1 MLHVYGRSPVKSQ
14 EFLLLLI
21 TLKLIKDPY
30 VHSRADGEKHV
41 HSCMKDESSSIT
53 SLFLSLDLNGCH
65 VELK

>member
-30 VHSRADGEKHV
+30 VHS
-41 HSCMKDESSSIT
+41 
-53 SLFLSLDLNGCH
+53 
-65 VELK
+65 